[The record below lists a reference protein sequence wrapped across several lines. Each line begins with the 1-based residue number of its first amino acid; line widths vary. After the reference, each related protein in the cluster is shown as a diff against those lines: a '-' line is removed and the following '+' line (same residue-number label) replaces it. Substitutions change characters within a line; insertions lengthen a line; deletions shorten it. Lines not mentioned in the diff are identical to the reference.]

1 MRGPDI
7 DPPGDP
13 IDDRESDRELHCCV
27 PETESRGQ
35 AGDLPLVSED
45 ISLEELTTQLEHDP
59 DECERAFEGLQ
70 AINEPVR
77 EQIVDQLAKISS
89 GPGVLRLLKLLAAAG
104 LGPTSE
110 AAARA
115 IEMHELRGHG
125 EPMVAA
131 SVQEAAE
138 GDAGN
143 RALARQQVGETGAS
157 GALSFAEGWHRPRI
171 MYSVVT
177 AVDGEGRGSI
187 GLSVSQS
194 GRRCSAVFLCDVIR
208 GAIDAMGE
216 VEEETAEAGSLLRDL
231 GAQAGRFALDDV
243 PELALGLLA
252 GSLTL
257 SSPNPSA
264 AVSDWLE
271 RTVGRGFQPSPL
283 PAASAEPELESVP
296 SSDLMHHAVIV
307 LSACPGWLDSSHL
320 TFEMAEEVYL
330 REGSVAAD
338 PRRDAGA
345 FRFLFEH
352 RIIDRLELY
361 RRMLLWMA
369 WFWQCARETERARSA
384 RLLARSL
391 MDEQFAVP
399 SHPFAVALMA
409 QSLDAARE
417 RLGTQADPRTG
428 PRKV

>member
-1 MRGPDI
+1 MLGPDI
-7 DPPGDP
+7 DPLADP
-13 IDDRESDRELHCCV
+13 IDDREGDREFDCV
-27 PETESRGQ
+27 PEPANSDE
-35 AGDLPLVSED
+35 AGDLPALSED
-45 ISLEELTTQLEHDP
+45 FGLEELTTQLERDP
-59 DECERAFEGLQ
+59 GECERALEGLL
-70 AINEPVR
+70 AIDEPVR
-77 EQIVDQLAKISS
+77 VQIIGQLARISS
-89 GPGVLRLLKLLAAAG
+89 GLGVLRLLQLLAGAG

-115 IEMHELRGHG
+115 LEEREPRDHG
-125 EPMVAA
+125 QPMVPAR
-131 SVQEAAE
+131 VQETADV
-138 GDAGN
+138 DA
-143 RALARQQVGETGAS
+143 RKQPFAKPLGATKGS
-157 GALSFAEGWHRPRI
+157 GALVSAAGWHRPRI
-171 MYSVVT
+171 MHSVVT

-194 GRRCSAVFLCDVIR
+194 GRRCSAVFLCDVIQ
-208 GAIDAMGE
+208 GAVDAMGE
-216 VEEETAEAGSLLRDL
+216 VEEEAVEAGSLLRNL
-231 GAQAGRFALDDV
+231 SARAGSFALSDV

-257 SSPNPSA
+257 GGPSPPA

-271 RTVGRGFQPSPL
+271 RTVGPGFQGFPL

-296 SSDLMHHAVIV
+296 SSDLMHHAVMV
-307 LSACPGWLDSSHL
+307 LIACPSWLDSSRL
-320 TFEMAEEVYL
+320 TFEMAEEIYL
-330 REGSVAAD
+330 REGSVAAC

-369 WFWQCARETERARSA
+369 WFWQCARETELARSA
-384 RLLARSL
+384 RIVARSL

-409 QSLDAARE
+409 RSLNAALE
-417 RLGTQADPRTG
+417 KLGTPNDPRAG
-428 PRKV
+428 PRRV